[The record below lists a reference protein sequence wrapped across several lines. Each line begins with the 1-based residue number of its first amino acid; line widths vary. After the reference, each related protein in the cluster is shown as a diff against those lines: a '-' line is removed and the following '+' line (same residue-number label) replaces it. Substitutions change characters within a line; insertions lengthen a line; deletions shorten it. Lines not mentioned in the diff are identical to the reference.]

1 MDLPPFLFQNFKG
14 SVLAHFLIY
23 QISDKKLRK
32 NSNFAMYENE
42 PEMTLRPNI
51 KDFLNFKAQLGPNN
65 NMTPNEYI
73 NKENN
78 CLEAAVFISGCT
90 STF

>member
-1 MDLPPFLFQNFKG
+1 
-14 SVLAHFLIY
+14 
-23 QISDKKLRK
+23 
-32 NSNFAMYENE
+32 MYENE

-65 NMTPNEYI
+65 NMTPNEFI

>member
-1 MDLPPFLFQNFKG
+1 
-14 SVLAHFLIY
+14 
-23 QISDKKLRK
+23 
-32 NSNFAMYENE
+32 MYENE

-65 NMTPNEYI
+65 KMTPNEYI